1 VTKYVG
7 FLGVGREKPNMYHQS
22 DKQANGKIKENKI

>member
-1 VTKYVG
+1 MWV
-7 FLGVGREKPNMYHQS
+7 FWGVGGEKPNMYHQS